1 MRFLKDHWVSL
12 VCGVVSLLAIA
23 VLAIGMTRKTV
34 VEAMNR
40 RLAEASEIDALRS
53 NPHNE
58 KTISAERERGKKFEE
73 QYNTTVEMAKRIN
86 RRDPLLAGV
95 FPVPVS
101 TEAAYRFQEHYK
113 DLLYELPRGLL
124 AGGAPTPEEIQD
136 EVERLLEAAQRR
148 AEQEGEETPTPGPP
162 GPPTEPPGGGPR
174 PGPAM
179 EPAMPGAA
187 LGDTGRNR
195 EAELMAAIRKARSI
209 RMYAEL
215 SAQHCSFHISPIAQ
229 LERAPTASEM
239 WEAQVGLWVQQDI
252 VNAIRKLNDEA
263 AEQLPEKDRHVEFM
277 PVKHLL
283 DIRVFGYLNTV
294 GQLVPFE
301 TGSLAGGGGGGG
313 GPTPAAGS
321 GLKTG
326 ALEYRPSFTGRNT
339 DDNFDVIA
347 FALRAIVDQREI
359 LRLVDRITRENFY
372 QLTGI
377 GYELLPP
384 GAQEGPY
391 FYGDAPVVIVHL
403 QFEGYLARSVY
414 KPLMPPEF
422 ARRLMGE
429 GVQP

>member
-12 VCGVVSLLAIA
+12 VCGVVSLLAIV

-40 RLAEASEIDALRS
+40 RLAEASQIDSLRS
-53 NPHNE
+53 NPQNE
-58 KTISAERERGKKFEE
+58 KTIAAERERGKKFEE
-73 QYNTTVEMAKRIN
+73 QYTTTVDMAKRIN
-86 RRDPLLAGV
+86 RREPLLTGV
-95 FPVPVS
+95 FPVPGS
-101 TEAAYRFQEHYK
+101 TEVAYRFEEQYK
-113 DLLYELPRGLL
+113 DRLYELPRGLL

-148 AEQEGEETPTPGPP
+148 AEQEGEEAPAPGAPGTPA
-162 GPPTEPPGGGPR
+162 EPPGGGPR
-174 PGPAM
+174 PGLPA

-187 LGDTGRNR
+187 AAGTGRNT

-215 SAQHCSFHISPIAQ
+215 SPQRCSFHISPIAQ

-283 DIRVFGYLNTV
+283 DIRVFGYLNTA

-301 TGSLAGGGGGGG
+301 TGALAGGGGGGG
-313 GPTPAAGS
+313 PPPAAGS

-326 ALEYRPSFTGRNT
+326 ALEYRPSFTGRKT

-384 GAQEGPY
+384 GAQEGTY
-391 FYGDAPVVIVHL
+391 FYGDAPVVVVHL

-422 ARRLMGE
+422 ARRLVGE
-429 GVQP
+429 GMQP